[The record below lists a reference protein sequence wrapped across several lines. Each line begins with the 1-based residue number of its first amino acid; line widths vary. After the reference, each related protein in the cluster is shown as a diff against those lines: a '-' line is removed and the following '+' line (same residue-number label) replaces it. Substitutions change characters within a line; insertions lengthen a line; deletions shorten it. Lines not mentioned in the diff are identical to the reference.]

1 MTSFLIRGG
10 SEECICK
17 LFLMMEKEYH
27 TVIFNR
33 LFFSG
38 FILMEDLVEI
48 VANIMGISSTFFEC
62 SSEVVMG
69 SSGGSDD
76 DSGIQSGIEE

>member
-1 MTSFLIRGG
+1 
-10 SEECICK
+10 
-17 LFLMMEKEYH
+17 
-27 TVIFNR
+27 
-33 LFFSG
+33 
-38 FILMEDLVEI
+38 MEDLVEI